1 MKLALIIMSNSEL
14 REYLQ
19 QSRHKRS
26 PLIEKAAEIIYPTLQ
41 SPLDNSP
48 EFPYPNS
55 QRFIHF
61 KDSVNVSLQQ
71 IFRPGKN
78 KPLNHPVLKSLTKGE
93 LYKKIYMPEIKSSKA
108 SRKPNSCTPGLSNYG
123 SLFNKYNYK
132 EVYLTPLFPKPP
144 LRLTELHSYL

>member
-1 MKLALIIMSNSEL
+1 MSNSEL

-55 QRFIHF
+55 QRFIKF
-61 KDSVNVSLQQ
+61 KDSVNTSLQG
-71 IFRPGKN
+71 IFRPEKN
-78 KPLNHPVLKSLTKGE
+78 KLPKKPVLKSLTKE
-93 LYKKIYMPEIKSSKA
+93 EHYKRIYIPDIKSYKA
-108 SRKPNSCTPGLSNYG
+108 SRKTNSCTPGQSNCV
-123 SLFNKYNYK
+123 SLFSKYSYK
-132 EVYLTPLFPKPP
+132 GAYLSPLFPKPSSK
-144 LRLTELHSYL
+144 LTGYIAG